1 MEQNLSLSDKFQRI
15 EQNLNIHMDEEL
27 RTLLII
33 LGFDE
38 SLENVPSLSEIR
50 RQFRKESLVKH
61 PDKTTGSKDK
71 FQKLLSAYQK
81 VEKCIAQ
88 QNYMADQ
95 MKDISEG

>member
-1 MEQNLSLSDKFQRI
+1 
-15 EQNLNIHMDEEL
+15 MDEEL
-27 RTLLII
+27 RTSLSI

-38 SLENVPSLSEIR
+38 SLENLPSLLEIR

-81 VEKCIAQ
+81 VKKCIAQ

-95 MKDISEG
+95 MEDISER